1 MFKKSKPSTSSYIVS
16 SIVGGAIGA
25 AGVMFLNSERGQ
37 QFRKEMSNQ
46 MNQPLSET
54 LVEMGK
60 EWADFGD
67 VVDARTKTSENDE

>member
-25 AGVMFLNSERGQ
+25 AGVMFMSSERGREL
-37 QFRKEMSNQ
+37 RKEMSNQ
-46 MNQPLSET
+46 LNQPLSET

-60 EWADFGD
+60 EWANFGD
-67 VVDARTKTSENDE
+67 VVDARTAATEKKE